1 MMEKENEENFENK
14 ILDKIEEV
22 EEAEIQSVKIIEE
35 KKKDEYDRYAFVN
48 SEEYIRFNLELQ
60 AKNDLVN
67 TLENLAAK
75 LKEENNKKKN
85 INEIYEIYLKNEF
98 ISKSHIRKNI
108 SKKILKFMIFFIGP
122 LFSIIFLI
130 GIFQVKSLMNALFG
144 LIKKSVINYYN
155 CNFHSN
161 CNITITNDGT
171 NEFDFYNYYY
181 EYSMDE
187 TIDINL
193 MMITGFI
200 GNLIIKITGFEFG
213 AFILCLFN
221 FGAFIW
227 LLNFDFNF
235 SKKGIFDY
243 DLLKIINIILIYA
256 LLLLGLGGSALLSNQ
271 LLVESHLKFKDYL
284 LEKIR
289 DKSKVKKQKEEELQE
304 IKDNNKKNKILK
316 SVNTGIKEL
325 NLDKPI
331 FLQTKTMKSTKSIK
345 ELLEKEIEEIEE
357 KKLKDLEEKLDKRK
371 KNKFDFFF
379 MICLTTIFGYLGKYS
394 MNLLLNYDKRI
405 FLFYIMGL
413 YGISLIFSILLYF
426 IFRLVI
432 YENDQKDGEKEGKKI
447 IKICQICGYLIY
459 SEKKQ
464 AKITQ
469 RNCCCLC
476 WESFQN
482 CCNQTFC
489 YFFSVIGCD
498 ELCSCFD
505 YCCCCGCCMCCYCC
519 NCCDICCECC
529 ECDCECYDDFRDWR
543 DDPHCDCSICKN
555 CRYNQNDYR
564 KNEDAFLYCYKVERK
579 CQSCNKFVTN
589 STQKKIFPF
598 MLLYF
603 VLQLTTIGFEKQ
615 YEKYKNL
622 NTHRKSFVAI
632 FISTF
637 ILFFYF
643 TLSCSR
649 LISQIND
656 EDLDSEKK
664 EDDKKTTKL
673 GMISKL
679 SNEILNGTLGI
690 LMFNC
695 LFSFI
700 FSIFYLSYMSEEV
713 KSFLF
718 KDNINIIF
726 IPILMNK
733 FYYFTLNYYCIYTA
747 EEDKKFEIISG
758 SSLISFYILIWSLF
772 MTLVKL
778 SIPDDSNGYDYFNI
792 LYIIQII
799 FSSLPTL
806 LGSLFLLLLFIYSLG
821 IVQFLDACD
830 CASLIFNFN
839 LHKYLFIVL
848 SYIICFGGLW
858 IKIADIS
865 EFELEYECNCCD
877 IGDNCCNVYCID
889 NAMFCDCSC
898 CDRNSSCFSIYC
910 YKNCN
915 SCEICCCHRDN

>member
-1 MMEKENEENFENK
+1 
-14 ILDKIEEV
+14 
-22 EEAEIQSVKIIEE
+22 
-35 KKKDEYDRYAFVN
+35 
-48 SEEYIRFNLELQ
+48 
-60 AKNDLVN
+60 
-67 TLENLAAK
+67 
-75 LKEENNKKKN
+75 
-85 INEIYEIYLKNEF
+85 
-98 ISKSHIRKNI
+98 
-108 SKKILKFMIFFIGP
+108 
-122 LFSIIFLI
+122 
-130 GIFQVKSLMNALFG
+130 
-144 LIKKSVINYYN
+144 
-155 CNFHSN
+155 
-161 CNITITNDGT
+161 
-171 NEFDFYNYYY
+171 
-181 EYSMDE
+181 
-187 TIDINL
+187 
-193 MMITGFI
+193 
-200 GNLIIKITGFEFG
+200 
-213 AFILCLFN
+213 
-221 FGAFIW
+221 
-227 LLNFDFNF
+227 
-235 SKKGIFDY
+235 
-243 DLLKIINIILIYA
+243 
-256 LLLLGLGGSALLSNQ
+256 
-271 LLVESHLKFKDYL
+271 
-284 LEKIR
+284 
-289 DKSKVKKQKEEELQE
+289 
-304 IKDNNKKNKILK
+304 
-316 SVNTGIKEL
+316 
-325 NLDKPI
+325 
-331 FLQTKTMKSTKSIK
+331 
-345 ELLEKEIEEIEE
+345 
-357 KKLKDLEEKLDKRK
+357 
-371 KNKFDFFF
+371 
-379 MICLTTIFGYLGKYS
+379 
-394 MNLLLNYDKRI
+394 
-405 FLFYIMGL
+405 
-413 YGISLIFSILLYF
+413 
-426 IFRLVI
+426 
-432 YENDQKDGEKEGKKI
+432 
-447 IKICQICGYLIY
+447 
-459 SEKKQ
+459 
-464 AKITQ
+464 
-469 RNCCCLC
+469 
-476 WESFQN
+476 
-482 CCNQTFC
+482 
-489 YFFSVIGCD
+489 
-498 ELCSCFD
+498 
-505 YCCCCGCCMCCYCC
+505 
-519 NCCDICCECC
+519 
-529 ECDCECYDDFRDWR
+529 
-543 DDPHCDCSICKN
+543 
-555 CRYNQNDYR
+555 
-564 KNEDAFLYCYKVERK
+564 
-579 CQSCNKFVTN
+579 
-589 STQKKIFPF
+589 

-622 NTHRKSFVAI
+622 NTHRKSFVAV